1 MGKFQVFQLT
11 EDSVLVYY
19 AYMNKGHY
27 LRVKGSEEY
36 IEKSIRA
43 YAKNLQAFWKDY
55 LIDNADDYQIGAL
68 FDSSHCEE
76 VTNYYFGNY
85 QG

>member
-1 MGKFQVFQLT
+1 MGKFRVYQLT

-19 AYMNKGHY
+19 ADAISDHY
-27 LRVKGSEEY
+27 LKVKGSEEH
-36 IEKSIRA
+36 IEKSIRT
-43 YAKNLQAFWKDY
+43 YAKDLQAFWQDY
-55 LIDNADDYQIGAL
+55 LIDNAEEYQIGAE

>member
-11 EDSVLVYY
+11 DDSVLVYY
-19 AYMNKGHY
+19 AYTNEGYY

-43 YAKNLQAFWKDY
+43 YAKDLQAFWQDY
-55 LIDNADDYQIGAL
+55 LIDDADNYQIGAA
-68 FDSSHCEE
+68 FDSSRCEE

>member
-1 MGKFQVFQLT
+1 MCIRDSQLT

-19 AYMNKGHY
+19 AYTNEGYY

-43 YAKNLQAFWKDY
+43 YAKELQAFWKDY
-55 LIDNADDYQIGAL
+55 LIDNAEEYQIGAA

-76 VTNYYFGNY
+76 VTDYYFGNY

>member
-1 MGKFQVFQLT
+1 MGKFKVFQLT

-19 AYMNKGHY
+19 AYTNKGYY

-43 YAKNLQAFWKDY
+43 YAKDLQAFWKDY
-55 LIDNADDYQIGAL
+55 LIDDADNYQIGAL
-68 FDSSHCEE
+68 FDSMQAEE